1 MKDER
6 KDKFVDALTNA
17 KGIIYLACEAVGI
30 SRQTYYNWRKSDEVF
45 REAVDEVLETQVD
58 WVENKLLDLINA
70 GDTTATIFYLKTKGK
85 KRGYSDKAQPKDE
98 DHKDPVVT
106 DAIAML
112 PGPVPT
118 PSEKD
123 NKRIENRIKSKKN
136 YIIKLLKKQGKYSA
150 EITYQVEITAQL
162 LVRTEILADEI
173 FSEGHKVVNVE
184 YSREG
189 NERLSTNPQ
198 EKLYLDLLRQ
208 SQKALQALGMN
219 TEGKER
225 KSDED
230 SFTSLMSEFR
240 DDS

>member
-1 MKDER
+1 M
-6 KDKFVDALTNA
+6 
-17 KGIIYLACEAVGI
+17 
-30 SRQTYYNWRKSDEVF
+30 
-45 REAVDEVLETQVD
+45 
-58 WVENKLLDLINA
+58 
-70 GDTTATIFYLKTKGK
+70 
-85 KRGYSDKAQPKDE
+85 
-98 DHKDPVVT
+98 
-106 DAIAML
+106 
-112 PGPVPT
+112 
-118 PSEKD
+118 
-123 NKRIENRIKSKKN
+123 
-136 YIIKLLKKQGKYSA
+136 KKQGKYAA
-150 EITYQVEITAQL
+150 ELTYQVEITAQL

>member
-6 KDKFVDALTNA
+6 KNKFVDALTIA

-85 KRGYSDKAQPKDE
+85 KRGYSDKAQPKEE
-98 DHKDPVVT
+98 DHKAPVAT

-112 PGPVPT
+112 PGHVPT
-118 PSEKD
+118 PSEK
-123 NKRIENRIKSKKN
+123 NSKRIEHRIKSKKN
-136 YIIKLLKKQGKYSA
+136 YIIKLLKKQGKYAA
-150 EITYQVEITAQL
+150 ELTYQVEITAQL

-225 KSDED
+225 KSEED